1 MSNGLNNLDKRRE
14 ERKRQART
22 VPQPKHPRSEQEQ
35 AEPAAATE
43 APAPDPAPRRPP
55 EAAEAERTDA
65 RRSGRPPSIEAY
77 LDQELMDGLWAVESA
92 AVARRERGMQ
102 SPVVRLALR
111 ELFDRYTPEQ
121 IVDEVLKSAPPR
133 TGKRGRPRR

>member
-1 MSNGLNNLDKRRE
+1 MSNGLDNLNQRRA
-14 ERKRQART
+14 ERQQRQART
-22 VPQPKHPRSEQEQ
+22 VPPPKHPRSEQ
-35 AEPAAATE
+35 AEPEAA
-43 APAPDPAPRRPP
+43 PQAPDPAPRHPP

-77 LDQELMDGLWAVESA
+77 LDQELMDGLWAVETA

-111 ELFDRYTPEQ
+111 ELFNRYTPEQ
-121 IVDEVLKSAPPR
+121 IVDEVLNAAPPR